1 MDKNCYCFC
10 IQTLAYLYIHN
21 VCTHLFLFLGQHSI
35 PVSRC
40 SIDKIGYYWYSG
52 LTDEKTDIMKV
63 NDTLQFKNLKSN
75 MKYIDNLK
83 PWFWI
88 LLYLLN
94 TALQTNLQFIAVSI
108 N

>member
-63 NDTLQFKNLKSN
+63 NDTLQLKNWIWKNSISHTNHISN
-75 MKYIDNLK
+75 
-83 PWFWI
+83 
-88 LLYLLN
+88 
-94 TALQTNLQFIAVSI
+94 TTLQTNIQPNVVSI
-108 N
+108 K